1 MSEEEGELFK
11 VLYSKD
17 ITQRIKKKFDG
28 YAIFRPKYRRFE
40 LYEDDD
46 GKPGKQI
53 DCETI
58 NETEVKNDMIINL
71 PTFIVEVF
79 ESINTIEPNNQKEE
93 TKPKKILKRKKT
105 IPKPLHRTTNSL
117 NISTST
123 INSQQILIKNKPLS
137 LKKKRSVEDILKIF
151 ENN

>member
-17 ITQRIKKKFDG
+17 ITQRIKKKYDG
-28 YAIFRPKYRRFE
+28 YAIFRSKYRRFE

-79 ESINTIEPNNQKEE
+79 ESINTTEPNNQKEE

-105 IPKPLHRTTNSL
+105 IPKPLHKTNSI
-117 NISTST
+117 NTSTSL
-123 INSQQILIKNKPLS
+123 INSQQIIIKSKSFS